1 MASAARCPVAN
12 DHTFAL
18 GDLLLK
24 TRKRFFVT
32 DSNFRLK
39 QEWSPAF
46 SEAYS

>member
-1 MASAARCPVAN
+1 VESAARCPAAN

-18 GDLLLK
+18 GDLLPQM
-24 TRKRFFVT
+24 RQRFFVI
-32 DSNFRLK
+32 DSNWRLK